1 LKAVRKLLKAKQ
13 RPSRPSGLADES
25 NVMSGRLEHLFET
38 VRNPKTE
45 EPYTDA
51 EVARM
56 TLGDLLGE

>member
-1 LKAVRKLLKAKQ
+1 LKAKQ